1 MFCERINV
9 FGGKYQRCSFAS
21 QQFEKRVRSFL
32 WLAASDGLHEC
43 RCCGTG
49 DKVCVP
55 ARYLYARKHL
65 HNMTNPVFPKKI
77 TGCPTAFSS
86 IASQHAFVAVLTHN
100 PLHSGRSVTTVG
112 LVDRTQTNNGSLAAV
127 WHILSSDFRVCP
139 VEWINVLLRSIASRT
154 STFLSLTAS
163 NLNTVNLFRT
173 TWTPQQTAVSVRE
186 EVCTAC
192 KAWKDFIRCE
202 SAEWKWKWR
211 LQSCCYSIFNNTNI
225 K

>member
-9 FGGKYQRCSFAS
+9 FGGNIRDALLLLSSLRSA
-21 QQFEKRVRSFL
+21 FEAFFDWQHL
-32 WLAASDGLHEC
+32 
-43 RCCGTG
+43 TG
-49 DKVCVP
+49 FTSVSVMEPETKS
-55 ARYLYARKHL
+55 
-65 HNMTNPVFPKKI
+65 VFQHAIYTAENIYIIWQIQYSPKKI

-100 PLHSGRSVTTVG
+100 PLHSGRSITTVG

-163 NLNTVNLFRT
+163 NLNTVHLLRT

-211 LQSCCYSIFNNTNI
+211 LRSCCYSIFNNTNI